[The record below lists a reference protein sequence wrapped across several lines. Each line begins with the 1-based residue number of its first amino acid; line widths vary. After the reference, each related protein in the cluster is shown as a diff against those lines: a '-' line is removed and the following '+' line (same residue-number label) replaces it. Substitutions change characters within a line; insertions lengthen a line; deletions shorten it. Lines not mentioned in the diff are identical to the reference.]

1 MKKATTP
8 ATPASPIILPAGWSM
23 SPVRVAVIGAGG
35 TGSQIVTGLARL
47 HIAMRS
53 LGHPYGL
60 EVCVWDGDNVSPS
73 NIGRQLFSPGDIG
86 RNKAS
91 VLVNRL
97 NCYFGLHWAARP
109 ERFSLRAHDKV
120 PSLVITC
127 VDTAAARREISEHIS
142 ADAFRKHTGLPLWLD
157 CGNGQRSG
165 QVMLGAF
172 GCGIVKSP
180 AGVSYPTMEQLLPEI
195 FDASIP
201 EDDKP
206 SCSLAE
212 ALESQDLFINQ
223 AIATQALH
231 LLWTLIREGETS
243 ICGYWVNLAEGRV
256 VPVPVPKACSRR
268 AS

>member
-1 MKKATTP
+1 ML
-8 ATPASPIILPAGWSM
+8 LPAHWPLQ
-23 SPVRVAVIGAGG
+23 PVRVAVVGAGG
-35 TGSQIVTGLARL
+35 TGSQIVTGLSRL

-53 LGHPYGL
+53 LGHPHGL

-73 NIGRQLFSPGDIG
+73 NIGRQLFSPGDVG

-91 VLVNRL
+91 VLVNRI
-97 NCYFGLHWAARP
+97 NAYFGLHWAARP
-109 ERFSLRAHDKV
+109 ERFSLRGHDKV
-120 PSLVITC
+120 PHLVITC
-127 VDTAAARREISEHIS
+127 VDTAAARREISEYVS
-142 ADAFRKHTGLPLWLD
+142 QAAFQKHTTLPLWLD
-157 CGNGQRSG
+157 CGNSQRSG

-172 GCGIVKSP
+172 GRGILKSP

-212 ALESQDLFINQ
+212 ALQSQDLFINQ
-223 AIATQALH
+223 AVATQALH

-243 ICGYWVNLAEGRV
+243 ICGYWINLAEGRV
-256 VPVPVPKACSRR
+256 VPVPVPATTGKR

>member
-1 MKKATTP
+1 MKKAP
-8 ATPASPIILPAGWSM
+8 APISPFVMPSFWASNPI
-23 SPVRVAVIGAGG
+23 RVAVVGAGG
-35 TGSQIVTGLARL
+35 TGSQIVTGLSRL

-60 EVCVWDGDNVSPS
+60 EVCVWDDDNVSPS

-86 RNKAS
+86 RNKAT
-91 VLVNRL
+91 VLINRI
-97 NCYFGLHWAARP
+97 NAYFGLHWAARP
-109 ERFSLRAHDKV
+109 ECFKLRAHDKI
-120 PSLVITC
+120 PNLVITC
-127 VDTAAARREISEHIS
+127 VDTASARREIFEYVLKEAHQ
-142 ADAFRKHTGLPLWLD
+142 KHSSLPLWLD

-172 GCGIVKSP
+172 GRGILKSP

-223 AIATQALH
+223 AVATQALH
-231 LLWTLIREGETS
+231 LLWTLIRQGETS
-243 ICGYWVNLAEGRV
+243 ICGYWINLEEGRV
-256 VPVPVPKACSRR
+256 VPVPVPATTGRR
-268 AS
+268 AA